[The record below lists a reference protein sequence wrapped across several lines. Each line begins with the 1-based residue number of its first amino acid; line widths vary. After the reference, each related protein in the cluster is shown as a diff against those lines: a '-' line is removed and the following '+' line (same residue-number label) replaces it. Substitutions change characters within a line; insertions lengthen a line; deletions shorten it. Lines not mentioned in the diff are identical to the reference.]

1 VIHCHLPV
9 YRPTTIATNRTQG
22 LLKKEDDDMKLDGDV
37 LEGGLRKIGGRNKG
51 QSHSKHV
58 VHTYDILK
66 E

>member
-1 VIHCHLPV
+1 
-9 YRPTTIATNRTQG
+9 
-22 LLKKEDDDMKLDGDV
+22 MKLDGDV